1 MTDCNIKTL
10 NYELSINKR
19 KKRSKILLINLMI
32 VGEMKLYLIVY
43 DGGLLPPLNHNKS
56 TVNILYYIVG
66 ANCVRPFLICYE
78 LKGDR
83 RSPLRLCEIFQCHI
97 CRKL

>member
-10 NYELSINKR
+10 NYELNINKR

-43 DGGLLPPLNHNKS
+43 GGGLPP
-56 TVNILYYIVG
+56 
-66 ANCVRPFLICYE
+66 P
-78 LKGDR
+78 
-83 RSPLRLCEIFQCHI
+83 CEF
-97 CRKL
+97 